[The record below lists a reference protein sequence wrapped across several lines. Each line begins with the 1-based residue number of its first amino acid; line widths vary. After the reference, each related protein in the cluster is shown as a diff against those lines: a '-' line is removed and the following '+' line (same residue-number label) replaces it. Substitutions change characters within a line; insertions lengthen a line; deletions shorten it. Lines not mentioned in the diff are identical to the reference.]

1 MACIQLLKYTSVIHN
16 RFDLPIIFPLALGS
30 IHSKMAVGLQTLYII
45 YICGE
50 LFTTLNSFYRVRV
63 DHLFTASFTSTALL
77 YMTPT
82 EIAFSLYSQAT
93 FSLGLTNSCE
103 KL

>member
-16 RFDLPIIFPLALGS
+16 RFDLPIIFLLALGS
-30 IHSKMAVGLQTLYII
+30 IHSKRTVGLQTYTS

-50 LFTTLNSFYRVRV
+50 LFITLNSLYRVSV
-63 DHLFTASFTSTALL
+63 AQLFTASFTSTTLL

-82 EIAFSLYSQAT
+82 EIVLSLYSQDT
-93 FSLGLTNSCE
+93 FSPGLADSCE

>member
-1 MACIQLLKYTSVIHN
+1 VFHN

-30 IHSKMAVGLQTLYII
+30 IHSKRTVGLQTLYII
-45 YICGE
+45 YMWGTLHYPE
-50 LFTTLNSFYRVRV
+50 LSLQSKV

-77 YMTPT
+77 YVAPT
-82 EIAFSLYSQAT
+82 ETAFSLYSRAT
-93 FSLGLTNSCE
+93 LSPGLTDSYE